1 MIIMEWINDQDFKK
15 GISLLPLVSIDL
27 LIKNDKDQY
36 LLGLRINSPAKDYWF
51 VPGGRIRRMENLY
64 DAFERICELEL
75 GQKLNYM
82 DTRLIGIFEHM
93 YDDSYDSPV
102 IGTHY
107 ISIGLEIKID
117 KIIFQKLSKRQH
129 QNFKWFS
136 VEEIMKYDKINNK
149 TKEFFIDE
157 FGIRP
162 K

>member
-1 MIIMEWINDQDFKK
+1 
-15 GISLLPLVSIDL
+15 
-27 LIKNDKDQY
+27 
-36 LLGLRINSPAKDYWF
+36 
-51 VPGGRIRRMENLY
+51 
-64 DAFERICELEL
+64 
-75 GQKLNYM
+75 
-82 DTRLIGIFEHM
+82 
-93 YDDSYDSPV
+93 
-102 IGTHY
+102 
-107 ISIGLEIKID
+107 